1 MAEFRGY
8 YLCSDYGEEHEA
20 SYVRYEVAE
29 RIIRDCVQMYLRAIT
44 N

>member
-1 MAEFRGY
+1 M
-8 YLCSDYGEEHEA
+8 LNPYGEEHEA